1 MKRNILINTVY
12 VLVLLFAL
20 TSCKAKKVILPV
32 SLPEV
37 PESPA
42 VTAEP
47 DNTRKNKLKSINES
61 DMEFSTLAVK
71 SKAVL
76 SINDKSNDVNMNFR
90 IKNNEVI
97 WVSVTAL
104 AGLEVAR
111 ALITPDSV
119 KILNRLDNV
128 YIKKPFS
135 YIYEFTNEQ
144 INFRTLQSILIGNTV
159 SEFITDSTELNMESD
174 EAKLRS
180 ILGGLTYNLRVSS
193 QNKVVYMNLND
204 QVAKQELTANYSD
217 FILVNQEQI
226 PHAVIMDSK
235 VKTKKFLLDLKFL
248 KVDLDGPLELPFR
261 VPERFLIKN

>member
-1 MKRNILINTVY
+1 MKKNILIRAVY
-12 VLVLLFAL
+12 TLVFLVAL
-20 TSCKAKKVILPV
+20 IGCKAKKVILAPPV
-32 SLPEV
+32 V
-37 PESPA
+37 PATPS
-42 VTAEP
+42 VQVEP
-47 DNTRKNKLKSINES
+47 NNTRKNKLKSIMES
-61 DMEFSTLAVK
+61 DLVFNTLAVK

-119 KILNRLDNV
+119 KILNRIDNV

-144 INFRTLQSILIGNTV
+144 INFRTLQSILVGNTV
-159 SEFITDSTELNMESD
+159 SEFITDSTELNMVND
-174 EAKLRS
+174 EAKLIS
-180 ILGGLTYNLRVSS
+180 IMGGLTYNLRLNA
-193 QNKVVYMNLND
+193 QNKVIYINLND
-204 QVAKQELTANYSD
+204 EAAKQELNANYSD
-217 FILVNQEQI
+217 FLMVNQQQI
-226 PHAVIMDSK
+226 PHAVVMDSK
-235 VKTKKFLLDLKFL
+235 VKTKKFLLDLRFL
-248 KVDLDGPLELPFR
+248 KVDLDGSLELPFR

>member
-1 MKRNILINTVY
+1 MINAVY
-12 VLVLLFAL
+12 MLVLLLAL
-20 TSCKAKKVILPV
+20 ASCKAKKVILPV
-32 SLPEV
+32 PAV

-42 VTAEP
+42 VPAEP

-61 DMEFSTLAVK
+61 DMVFNTLAVK

-144 INFRTLQSILIGNTV
+144 INFRTLQSILIGNTI

-180 ILGGLTYNLRVSS
+180 ILGGLIYNLRVSS
-193 QNKVVYMNLND
+193 QNKVVYTNLND
-204 QVAKQELTANYSD
+204 QIAKQELTANYSD
-217 FILVNQEQI
+217 FILVNQQQI
-226 PHAVIMDSK
+226 PHAVVMDSK

>member
-1 MKRNILINTVY
+1 MKKNTLIKSVYILAFIV
-12 VLVLLFAL
+12 AL
-20 TSCKAKKVILPV
+20 TGCKAKKVILEAPV
-32 SLPEV
+32 V
-37 PESPA
+37 PAIPA
-42 VTAEP
+42 VQVEP
-47 DNTRKNKLKSINES
+47 DNSKKNKFNSIKGN
-61 DMEFSTLAVK
+61 DMVFSTLAVK

-97 WVSVTAL
+97 WVSVTAV

-119 KILNRLDNV
+119 KILNRIDNV

-144 INFRTLQSILIGNTV
+144 INFKTLQSILIGNTV
-159 SEFITDSTELNMESD
+159 SEFITDATELNIEND

-180 ILGGLTYNLRVSS
+180 IFGGLTYNLRVNA
-193 QNKVVYMNLND
+193 QEKVIFINLND
-204 QVAKQELTANYSD
+204 ETAKQELSANYSD
-217 FILVNQEQI
+217 FIMVNQQQI
-226 PHAVIMDSK
+226 PHAVVMDSK
-235 VKTKKFLLDLKFL
+235 VKTKKFLLDLRFL

-261 VPERFLIKN
+261 IPERFLIKN

>member
-1 MKRNILINTVY
+1 MM
-12 VLVLLFAL
+12 LLLAL

-32 SLPEV
+32 PAV

-42 VTAEP
+42 VPAGP

-61 DMEFSTLAVK
+61 DMVFNTLAVK

-144 INFRTLQSILIGNTV
+144 INFRTLQSILVGNTV
-159 SEFITDSTELNMESD
+159 SEFITDSTELNMEND

-180 ILGGLTYNLRVSS
+180 ILGGLTYNLRVST
-193 QNKVVYMNLND
+193 QNKVVYTNLND
-204 QVAKQELTANYSD
+204 QIAKQELTANYSD
-217 FILVNQEQI
+217 FILVNQQQI
-226 PHAVIMDSK
+226 PHTVIMDSK

>member
-1 MKRNILINTVY
+1 
-12 VLVLLFAL
+12 
-20 TSCKAKKVILPV
+20 
-32 SLPEV
+32 
-37 PESPA
+37 
-42 VTAEP
+42 
-47 DNTRKNKLKSINES
+47 
-61 DMEFSTLAVK
+61 
-71 SKAVL
+71 
-76 SINDKSNDVNMNFR
+76 MNFR

-119 KILNRLDNV
+119 KIINRLDNV

-135 YIYEFTNEQ
+135 YIYAFTNER
-144 INFRTLQSILIGNTV
+144 INFGTLQSILIGNTV
-159 SEFITDSTELNMESD
+159 SEFITDSTELNMESE

-180 ILGGLTYNLRVSS
+180 ILGGLIYNLRVSS
-193 QNKVVYMNLND
+193 KNKVVYANLND

-217 FILVNQEQI
+217 FVLVDQQQI
-226 PHAVIMDSK
+226 PHTVLMDSK

>member
-1 MKRNILINTVY
+1 MKKNILINAVY
-12 VLVLLFAL
+12 MLVLLLAL
-20 TSCKAKKVILPV
+20 ASCKAKKVILPV
-32 SLPEV
+32 PAV

-42 VTAEP
+42 VPAEP

-61 DMEFSTLAVK
+61 DMVFNTLAVK

-144 INFRTLQSILIGNTV
+144 INFRTLQSILIGNTI

-180 ILGGLTYNLRVSS
+180 ILGGLIYNLRVSS
-193 QNKVVYMNLND
+193 QNKVVYTNLND
-204 QVAKQELTANYSD
+204 QIAKQELTANYSD
-217 FILVNQEQI
+217 FILVNQQQI
-226 PHAVIMDSK
+226 PHAVVMDSK

>member
-1 MKRNILINTVY
+1 MKRNILSNTVY

-32 SLPEV
+32 PEV
-37 PESPA
+37 PASP
-42 VTAEP
+42 VVPAEP
-47 DNTRKNKLKSINES
+47 DNTRKNKLNSINEA
-61 DMEFSTLAVK
+61 DMVFNTLAVK
-71 SKAVL
+71 AKAVL

-159 SEFITDSTELNMESD
+159 PEFITDSTELNMESD

-193 QNKVVYMNLND
+193 QNKVVFMNLND
-204 QVAKQELTANYSD
+204 QVAKQELNANYSD

-226 PHAVIMDSK
+226 PHAVLMDSK

>member
-1 MKRNILINTVY
+1 MKKYILINTVY
-12 VLVLLFAL
+12 VLVLLLTL
-20 TSCKAKKVILPV
+20 TSCKTKKVILPV
-32 SLPEV
+32 LAV

-42 VTAEP
+42 VPAEP

-61 DMEFSTLAVK
+61 DIVFNTLAVK
-71 SKAVL
+71 SKVVL
-76 SINDKSNDVNMNFR
+76 NINDKSNDVNMNFR

-193 QNKVVYMNLND
+193 QNKVVYTNLND

-217 FILVNQEQI
+217 FILVNQQQI
-226 PHAVIMDSK
+226 PHTVVMDSK

-248 KVDLDGPLELPFR
+248 KVDMDGPLELPFR

>member
-1 MKRNILINTVY
+1 MKKNILINTVY
-12 VLVLLFAL
+12 TIMLLLAL
-20 TSCKAKKVILPV
+20 TGCKTKKVILPAPV
-32 SLPEV
+32 V

-42 VTAEP
+42 VPAEP

-61 DMEFSTLAVK
+61 DMVFNTLAVK

-144 INFRTLQSILIGNTV
+144 INFRTLQSILVGNTV
-159 SEFITDSTELNMESD
+159 SEFITDSTNLNMESD

-204 QVAKQELTANYSD
+204 LIAKQELTANYSD
-217 FILVNQEQI
+217 FILVNQQQI
-226 PHAVIMDSK
+226 PHTVVMDSK

>member
-1 MKRNILINTVY
+1 MKKNILINAVY
-12 VLVLLFAL
+12 MLVLLLAL
-20 TSCKAKKVILPV
+20 ASCKAKKVILPV
-32 SLPEV
+32 PAV

-42 VTAEP
+42 VPAEP

-61 DMEFSTLAVK
+61 DMVFNTLAVK

-144 INFRTLQSILIGNTV
+144 INFRTLQSILIGNTI

-180 ILGGLTYNLRVSS
+180 ILGGLNYNLRVSS

-204 QVAKQELTANYSD
+204 QIAKQELTANYSD
-217 FILVNQEQI
+217 FILVNQQQI
-226 PHAVIMDSK
+226 PHAVVMDSK

>member
-1 MKRNILINTVY
+1 M
-12 VLVLLFAL
+12 VLLLAL
-20 TSCKAKKVILPV
+20 TGCRAKKAILAV
-32 SLPEV
+32 VPEAA
-37 PESPA
+37 ESPA
-42 VTAEP
+42 APPPEP

-61 DMEFSTLAVK
+61 DMVFSTLAVK

-119 KILNRLDNV
+119 KILNRLDNI

-135 YIYEFTNEQ
+135 YIYEFTNER
-144 INFRTLQSILIGNTV
+144 INFRTLQSVLVGNTI

-174 EAKLRS
+174 EAKLKS
-180 ILGGLTYNLRVSS
+180 ILGGLTYNLRVSP
-193 QNKVVYMNLND
+193 QNKVVYTNLND

-217 FILVNQEQI
+217 FILVNQQQI
-226 PHAVIMDSK
+226 PHTVVMDSK
-235 VKTKKFLLDLKFL
+235 VKTRKFLLDLRFL
-248 KVDLDGPLELPFR
+248 KVDLDGPIELPFR

>member
-32 SLPEV
+32 PEV
-37 PESPA
+37 PESP
-42 VTAEP
+42 VVPAEP
-47 DNTRKNKLKSINES
+47 DNTRKNKLNSINEA
-61 DMEFSTLAVK
+61 DMVFNTLAVK
-71 SKAVL
+71 AKAVL

-90 IKNNEVI
+90 IKNNDVI

-159 SEFITDSTELNMESD
+159 PEFITDSTELNMESD

-193 QNKVVYMNLND
+193 QNKVVFMNLND
-204 QVAKQELTANYSD
+204 QVAKQELNANYSD

-226 PHAVIMDSK
+226 PHAVLMDSK

>member
-1 MKRNILINTVY
+1 M
-12 VLVLLFAL
+12 LVLLLAL
-20 TSCKAKKVILPV
+20 ASCKAKKVILPV
-32 SLPEV
+32 PAV

-42 VTAEP
+42 VPAEP

-61 DMEFSTLAVK
+61 DMVFSTLSVK

-144 INFRTLQSILIGNTV
+144 INFRTLQSILIGNTI
-159 SEFITDSTELNMESD
+159 SEFITDSTELNMESV

-193 QNKVVYMNLND
+193 QNKVVYTNLND
-204 QVAKQELTANYSD
+204 QIAKQELTANYSD
-217 FILVNQEQI
+217 FILVNQQQI
-226 PHAVIMDSK
+226 PHAVVMDSK

>member
-1 MKRNILINTVY
+1 
-12 VLVLLFAL
+12 
-20 TSCKAKKVILPV
+20 
-32 SLPEV
+32 
-37 PESPA
+37 
-42 VTAEP
+42 
-47 DNTRKNKLKSINES
+47 
-61 DMEFSTLAVK
+61 
-71 SKAVL
+71 
-76 SINDKSNDVNMNFR
+76 MNFR

-119 KILNRLDNV
+119 KILNRIDNV

-159 SEFITDSTELNMESD
+159 SEFITESTEMNMEND
-174 EAKLRS
+174 EARLKS
-180 ILGGLTYNLRVSS
+180 IIGGLAYNLRVSL
-193 QNKVVYMNLND
+193 QNKVIFANLND
-204 QVAKQELTANYSD
+204 EESKQELNANYSD
-217 FILVNQEQI
+217 FILVNQQQI
-226 PHAVIMDSK
+226 PHTVTMDSK
-235 VKTKKFLLDLKFL
+235 VKAKKFLLELKFL